1 MPQRVHAS
9 HLQRSTS
16 SSRKEDDDDSTA
28 TRFKNRLCLRCGVLF
43 MKSRFQKESPIAH
56 LSRVI
61 LLALVLLT
69 GSIGAAAA
77 QSIEDA
83 ALWRVQLMVKTCD
96 EEKAGTDS
104 KVWVQLTNS
113 AAERFWLDRGGNDR
127 RRNAMEYWDVVIPGL
142 REVRDLTQIR
152 VGINGGD
159 AWCFDRLELHL
170 NRNLGNETTARVYS
184 ASLAPQ
190 WISAE
195 RSDGYRSQHLVAT
208 ALQMRAGEEWNLLG
222 ARRRIIA
229 PPVRIRRAI
238 LESIVEGVLGHM
250 LSPEQ
255 PLERLKWGDRK
266 GRAHVQLERREGDP
280 DNVAHVDLDL
290 NLGGRKS
297 RVRAVDVD
305 FDLRVEC
312 SAGQLNLDVVNID
325 ADLSRAL
332 KGITLGLGVLVERRL
347 EDGLAD
353 LIGAATA
360 AVPICMPPRFDSNST
375 LIFL

>member
-1 MPQRVHAS
+1 MT
-9 HLQRSTS
+9 HLY
-16 SSRKEDDDDSTA
+16 
-28 TRFKNRLCLRCGVLF
+28 
-43 MKSRFQKESPIAH
+43 
-56 LSRVI
+56 RVI
-61 LLALVLLT
+61 LLTLVLLI
-69 GSIGAAAA
+69 GSMGAAAA
-77 QSIEDA
+77 QNIEDA
-83 ALWRVQLMVKTCD
+83 ALWRVQLVVDTCD
-96 EEKAGTDS
+96 LKKAGTDS

-127 RRNAMEYWDVVIPGL
+127 RQGDRESWDVVIPGL
-142 REVRDLTQIR
+142 RQVRNLTQIR
-152 VGINGGD
+152 LGINGGD

-170 NRNLGNETTARVYS
+170 NRNLGDETTARVYS
-184 ASLAPQ
+184 VSLAPQ

-195 RSDGYRSQHLVAT
+195 RSDGYRSQRLVVT
-208 ALQMRAGEEWNLLG
+208 ALQMRAGDEWNLVG

-250 LSPEQ
+250 MGPEQ

-266 GRAHVQLERREGDP
+266 GRAHVQLERREGEP
-280 DNVAHVDLDL
+280 DNLAHVDLDL

-305 FDLRVEC
+305 FDLRVGC
-312 SAGQLNLDVVNID
+312 SAGQLNLDVINID

-332 KGITLGLGVLVERRL
+332 KGITGGLGALAEKIF
-347 EDGLAD
+347 ESKGGLGD
-353 LIGAATA
+353 LTGAATA
-360 AVPICMPPRFDSNST
+360 AVPICVPPRFDSSGT